1 MNRLWQT
8 VVLVLVASL
17 LVSVTQGARV
27 TDGLIVGYDFREG
40 SGTIVGDHAGVG
52 LPVDLTIDDPSA
64 VSWGDGFI
72 SINSATIISSVSD
85 PNVPSR
91 GTAEIISDVI
101 PLTEEITLEAWIQP
115 ANNVANDGPARVVT
129 MSVNPTNR
137 NFTLGQDQTFWQARL
152 RTIVTGNNGTNPLLE
167 TDPPLALQLQHVV
180 YTRAMSGDAK
190 IYVDAIE
197 EGSISIGGNLSNW
210 DSNYDLALGN
220 ELTWTDI
227 NQRDWLGELYL
238 VAIYAKALSLDEIEA
253 NFAAGPT
260 ELVVPAIVTGDFDQN
275 GLFDS
280 QDADDLVAHIS
291 SGGAD
296 PLFDVNGDSIVDS
309 QDIDAWLSVAATQN
323 GFASPYLPGD
333 ANLNGTVNAQDL
345 NALGVNWQQSVALW
359 SAGDFSA
366 NGTVAAEDLNAL
378 GIHWQESIAA
388 ASAKAVPE
396 PSALSLLCIAMMT
409 RLQRRRRDQM
419 WRCS

>member
-1 MNRLWQT
+1 MRAGDLRERDGH
-8 VVLVLVASL
+8 VRVASEC
-17 LVSVTQGARV
+17 GDRV
-27 TDGLIVGYDFREG
+27 QDLAFIR
-40 SGTIVGDHAGVG
+40 AGVG
-52 LPVDLTIDDPSA
+52 LPVDLTIHDPSA

-190 IYVDAIE
+190 IYIDAIE

-220 ELTWTDI
+220 EPCSCKKVCDNWDQSGLI
-227 NQRDWLGELYL
+227 SGNHGCFWLLLRLFADFTFGE
-238 VAIYAKALSLDEIEA
+238 VCR
-253 NFAAGPT
+253 
-260 ELVVPAIVTGDFDQN
+260 
-275 GLFDS
+275 
-280 QDADDLVAHIS
+280 H
-291 SGGAD
+291 
-296 PLFDVNGDSIVDS
+296 
-309 QDIDAWLSVAATQN
+309 
-323 GFASPYLPGD
+323 
-333 ANLNGTVNAQDL
+333 
-345 NALGVNWQQSVALW
+345 
-359 SAGDFSA
+359 
-366 NGTVAAEDLNAL
+366 
-378 GIHWQESIAA
+378 H
-388 ASAKAVPE
+388 
-396 PSALSLLCIAMMT
+396 
-409 RLQRRRRDQM
+409 
-419 WRCS
+419 